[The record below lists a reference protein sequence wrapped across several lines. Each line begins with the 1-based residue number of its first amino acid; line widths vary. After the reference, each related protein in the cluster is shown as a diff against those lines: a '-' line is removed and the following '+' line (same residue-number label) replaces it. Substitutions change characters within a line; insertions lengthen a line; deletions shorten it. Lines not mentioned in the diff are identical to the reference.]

1 MLASLG
7 DVGVV
12 ARCNG
17 GFDSGWLKLPF
28 FKKASTLVRRG
39 ALAFAAACACE
50 RFDARKIERYPDNAR
65 FYEHGLAFPRA
76 LTMMLVLSSIRA
88 IRLDLSSMK
97 VNQEM
102 AASPAV
108 LAETKH
114 LGQLLSRLR
123 IARGVHQSEAATRA
137 GLSRNTAYRIE
148 KGDPGVAIGQVIR
161 YLEAFAP
168 GLRLHDLLSET
179 DPALKSLDARTRRQR
194 VSVLSEKELKELDF

>member
-1 MLASLG
+1 
-7 DVGVV
+7 
-12 ARCNG
+12 
-17 GFDSGWLKLPF
+17 
-28 FKKASTLVRRG
+28 
-39 ALAFAAACACE
+39 
-50 RFDARKIERYPDNAR
+50 
-65 FYEHGLAFPRA
+65 
-76 LTMMLVLSSIRA
+76 
-88 IRLDLSSMK
+88 MK

-123 IARGVHQSEAATRA
+123 IARGGHQSEAATRA

-148 KGDPGVAIGQVIR
+148 KGDPGVAIGQVVR

-179 DPALKSLDARTRRQR
+179 DPALKSLDARTRRRR
-194 VSVLSEKELKELDF
+194 VSVLSERELKELDF